1 MLTFIALRHQNML
14 LRQSS
19 LLHTDVKRRKP
30 HVHCAHGSLVDY
42 DIFMSIKKTE
52 NQKKKSNSYG
62 IWDLQK

>member
-1 MLTFIALRHQNML
+1 VL

-52 NQKKKSNSYG
+52 NQKKKAIPMAYG
-62 IWDLQK
+62 IYKNEIK